1 MTNPARLLADT
12 LDSWT
17 IPASTA
23 SQTVRAN
30 GDSSSLDF
38 WDAHQVALGYLEDV
52 RTALRS
58 LRVAGQDVRPF
69 ETALPAWYG
78 AVFSINT
85 PWGQGDNVER
95 RLLQPLEEQ
104 MLRAFA
110 TLIDGMA
117 WVPVIET
124 GHMGDLLGLI
134 DDISTLVREDV
145 ALPVDAR
152 RYILGLLAEAK
163 SVLEEHELYGSV
175 RVRQIMMEL
184 GGALTTTTAT
194 IPEGERRDAW
204 ATKVGPLLLLIGGA
218 VGSQALQVGGGVL
231 QHVLTA
237 GT

>member
-1 MTNPARLLADT
+1 MTNPARLLADI

-17 IPASTA
+17 IPANTA

-30 GDSSSLDF
+30 GDTSSLDF
-38 WDAHQVALGYLEDV
+38 WDTHQVALGYLEDV

-85 PWGQGDNVER
+85 PWGQGDSSDR

-124 GHMGDLLGLI
+124 GHMDDLLGLI
-134 DDISTLVREDV
+134 DDISNLVRQDIG
-145 ALPVDAR
+145 LSVDAR

-184 GGALTTTTAT
+184 GGALTTTTAS

-218 VGSQALQVGGGVL
+218 VGNQALQVGSGVL
-231 QHVLTA
+231 QHVLTV

>member
-1 MTNPARLLADT
+1 MTNPARLLADI

-17 IPASTA
+17 VPAHTA
-23 SQTVRAN
+23 SESVRAN
-30 GDSSSLDF
+30 GDTSSLDF
-38 WDAHQVALGYLEDV
+38 WDKHQIALGYLEDV

-78 AVFSINT
+78 AVFSVKT
-85 PWGQGDNVER
+85 PWGQGATSDR

-117 WVPVIET
+117 WVPVIEI
-124 GHMGDLLGLI
+124 GRMGELLGLI
-134 DDISTLVREDV
+134 DDLTNLVRQD
-145 ALPVDAR
+145 AGLSVDAR

-194 IPEGERRDAW
+194 IPEGDRRDAW
-204 ATKVGPLLLLIGGA
+204 AAKVGPLLLLIGGA
-218 VGSQALQVGGGVL
+218 VGNQALQVGGGVL
-231 QHVLTA
+231 QHVLTV